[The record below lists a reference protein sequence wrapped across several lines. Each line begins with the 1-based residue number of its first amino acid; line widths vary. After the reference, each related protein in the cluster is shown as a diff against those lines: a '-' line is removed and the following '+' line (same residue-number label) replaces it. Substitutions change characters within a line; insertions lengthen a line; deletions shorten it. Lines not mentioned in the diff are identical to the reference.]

1 MRKFAA
7 TTLLLSFTVFGLAFA
22 QEADD
27 PVKARHHLMKE
38 VVGKNM
44 KLVVSMLKEESE
56 QDAIP
61 YDAAKAEAA
70 LKAISEVPD
79 KFVKLFPENTS
90 MMDVKTDAK
99 PEIWDNKADFE
110 KQAQGLKTKSQ
121 DAAKVASS
129 GKEQLKPVV
138 FGTVAKQCKIC
149 HEKYKQ
155 PDK

>member
-1 MRKFAA
+1 MKKIAA
-7 TTLLLSFTVFGLAFA
+7 ITLLLGFGMFGFAVA

-27 PVKARHHLMKE
+27 AVKQRQQLMKE

-44 KLVVSMLKEESE
+44 KLIVAMLKEESE

-61 YDAAKAEAA
+61 YDAAKAQAA

-79 KFVKLFPENTS
+79 KFVTLFPPDTS
-90 MMDVKTDAK
+90 SMDVKSDAK
-99 PEIWDNKADFE
+99 PEIWDNKADFDQ
-110 KQAQGLKTKSQ
+110 KAQGLKTKSAN
-121 DAAKVASS
+121 AAGVAPS
-129 GKEQLKPVV
+129 GKEQLKPVF
-138 FGTVAKQCKIC
+138 FGEVAQQCKIC

>member
-7 TTLLLSFTVFGLAFA
+7 ITLLLSFTVFGLSFA
-22 QEADD
+22 QGADD
-27 PVKARHHLMKE
+27 PVKARQNLMKE

-44 KLVVSMLKEESE
+44 KLIVAMLKEESE

-61 YDAAKAEAA
+61 YDAAKAQAA
-70 LKAISEVPD
+70 LQAISEVPD
-79 KFVKLFPENTS
+79 KFVTLFPENTS

-110 KQAQGLKTKSQ
+110 SRAQGLKTNTQ
-121 DAAKVASS
+121 EAAKVASS
-129 GKEQLKPVV
+129 GKDQLKPVV
-138 FGTVAKQCKIC
+138 FGKVATQCKGC
-149 HEKYKQ
+149 HEKYRQ